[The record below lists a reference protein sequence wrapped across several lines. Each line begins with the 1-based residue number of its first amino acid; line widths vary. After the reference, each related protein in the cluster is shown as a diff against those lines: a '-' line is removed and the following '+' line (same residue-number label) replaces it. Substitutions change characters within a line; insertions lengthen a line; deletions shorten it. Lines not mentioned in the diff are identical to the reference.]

1 MAETI
6 VVSEWDSD
14 EFHRKVTEYETQGY
28 EAMRDTYQITPEMN
42 PSTGTITHLHTIQ
55 MRKP

>member
-14 EFHRKVTEYETQGY
+14 DFHRKVAEYEAQGY
-28 EAMRDTYQITPEMN
+28 EAVRETYKITPEMN
-42 PSTGTITHLHTIQ
+42 PSTGAITHLHTIQ